1 MESVSKPPP
10 KPGKGDGQGGGG
22 LDRPTPARGGPVLA
36 GDDDEELPSASAL
49 RAAAWDETQSIHRRE
64 KQELED
70 RHRRE
75 REELDERHRQE
86 LHQLFLQKQTPSI
99 SHKRKRAGQEEED
112 GEEEKICARCG
123 AVRRY
128 SRFDLLGQD
137 CRLRILGFLGADDL
151 AEAAVSCKQLRDD
164 CRDESLPQERTAVLR
179 IPASCPHEDRIERLG
194 TRLLAMAAATTP
206 DGRRKFHKFS
216 RLRVVDPHRGVEYPG
231 LWRPPPGAAGGAA
244 TIPEITALE
253 WSLILEDQQPG
264 AKHNMCHLM
273 DEHSCLASMLPNL
286 REVEYALPRDDSYYW
301 GMVGL
306 WCHPHLE
313 KVTWYGHYK
322 GLHLSGFELSDCQ
335 GLREL
340 RMDGACFYASIGV
353 RPLLFL
359 ELSGRLERVSIKGA
373 RCFRYG
379 RPVPLSQ
386 ELLIGFVRS
395 APNLRWFR
403 SDLAP
408 ENVAAL
414 RAERPD
420 VTFAS

>member
-1 MESVSKPPP
+1 MDRRDAKPPAREEEEEEEP
-10 KPGKGDGQGGGG
+10 P
-22 LDRPTPARGGPVLA
+22 RPSISRKTPRPSISRKNEKKKKRARA
-36 GDDDEELPSASAL
+36 ASASNKKRRRSRSRSG
-49 RAAAWDETQSIHRRE
+49 RAAARQS
-64 KQELED
+64 
-70 RHRRE
+70 
-75 REELDERHRQE
+75 
-86 LHQLFLQKQTPSI
+86 LF
-99 SHKRKRAGQEEED
+99 
-112 GEEEKICARCG
+112 
-123 AVRRY
+123 V
-128 SRFDLLGQD
+128 LLPPE
-137 CRLRILGFLGADDL
+137 CRLGVLGFLGADDL
-151 AEAAVSCKQLRDD
+151 AQAAVACKQLRDD
-164 CRDESLPQERTAVLR
+164 CLHESLPQERTAVIR
-179 IPASCPHEDRIERLG
+179 IPPSCPNQRRMERLG

-264 AKHNMCHLM
+264 AKHITRHLT
-273 DEHSCLASMLPNL
+273 DEHHCLASMLPNL
-286 REVEYALPRDDSYYW
+286 REVEFALAHDGSY
-301 GMVGL
+301 GGTMDGL
-306 WCHPHLE
+306 WRYPRLE
-313 KVTWYGHYK
+313 KVTCHGHYC
-322 GLHLSGFELSDCQ
+322 GLHLSGFELTGCQ

-340 RMDGACFYASIGV
+340 RMDGSCFCACYGML
-353 RPLLFL
+353 PLLD

-373 RCFRYG
+373 RSLRV
-379 RPVPLSQ
+379 RRKVLVSQ
-386 ELLIGFVRS
+386 KLLVGFVRS